1 MAVLSSLSLT
11 DDQQLWRQFREG
23 DTVALGELAKK
34 YYQTLFSYATKFTK
48 DRTVIEDSI
57 QDIFL
62 KLWEHRNQL
71 SDTLF
76 VKFYLLKTLRHHL
89 FKLHQKHLPI
99 RETMH
104 DWLDLSEGD
113 SAESRIIDEENWQL
127 TKQQLVS
134 RVADLSKRQQEALY
148 LRYYENLTYE
158 QIGQTMGIHSQSVA
172 NLLQNSLKR
181 LRDHW
186 TYLVLIYYT
195 LFM

>member
-1 MAVLSSLSLT
+1 MSVLSPSSLN
-11 DDQQLWRQFREG
+11 DDHLLWQQFRGG
-23 DTVALGELAKK
+23 DTVALGQLAKK
-34 YYQTLFSYATKFTK
+34 YYQTLFHYATKFTK
-48 DRTVIEDSI
+48 DKTLIEDSI

-62 KLWEHRNQL
+62 KLWENRNQL

-89 FKLHQKHLPI
+89 FKIHQKHLPVS
-99 RETMH
+99 ETMH
-104 DWLDLSEGD
+104 DWLDVSEGD
-113 SAESRIIDEENWQL
+113 SAESRIIEEENWQL
-127 TKQQLVS
+127 TKQQLIA

-158 QIGQTMGIHSQSVA
+158 QIGQTMGINSQSVA

-186 TYLVLIYYT
+186 TYLLLVYYV